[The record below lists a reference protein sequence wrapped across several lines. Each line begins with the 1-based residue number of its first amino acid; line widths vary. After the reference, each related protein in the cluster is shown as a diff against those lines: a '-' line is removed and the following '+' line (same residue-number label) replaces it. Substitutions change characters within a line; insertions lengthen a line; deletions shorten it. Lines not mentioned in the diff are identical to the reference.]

1 MHTII
6 LVTVIRSSSPNNRF
20 SYCVGGACAYRD
32 RESAV
37 TSREDVFVVLAPM
50 QHLGHR
56 QTVTALS
63 MTAKDSNFR

>member
-37 TSREDVFVVLAPM
+37 TSREDVFVFLPPK
-50 QHLGHR
+50 HLGHR